1 VTFLSALRKI
11 FRHYPQVPDFLW
23 NIARGSSIATSNDM
37 EPVMPGPEYY
47 RRQADI
53 CLGLSLLG
61 EDPFIAEAL
70 IAKAT
75 ELLER
80 AKEAERGTE
89 IPVPPSQLTRRD
101 EFDGV
106 DAGCQ

>member
-1 VTFLSALRKI
+1 
-11 FRHYPQVPDFLW
+11 
-23 NIARGSSIATSNDM
+23 
-37 EPVMPGPEYY
+37 MPGPEYY

-61 EDPFIAEAL
+61 EDPVVAEAL

-80 AKEAERGTE
+80 AKEAERATE
-89 IPVPPSQLTRRD
+89 DPLPASHLPGGEGLDGAAIRR
-101 EFDGV
+101 
-106 DAGCQ
+106 

>member
-1 VTFLSALRKI
+1 
-11 FRHYPQVPDFLW
+11 
-23 NIARGSSIATSNDM
+23 
-37 EPVMPGPEYY
+37 MPGPEYY

-80 AKEAERGTE
+80 AKEAERVTE
-89 IPVPPSQLTRRD
+89 GSLPTSRLAGGEGLEGAAIRR
-101 EFDGV
+101 
-106 DAGCQ
+106 

>member
-1 VTFLSALRKI
+1 
-11 FRHYPQVPDFLW
+11 
-23 NIARGSSIATSNDM
+23 
-37 EPVMPGPEYY
+37 MPGPEYY

-75 ELLER
+75 ELLEK
-80 AKEAERGTE
+80 AKEAERRVEG
-89 IPVPPSQLTRRD
+89 PPPTSQLTGRD
-101 EFDGV
+101 EIIGV
-106 DAGCQ
+106 DACRE

>member
-1 VTFLSALRKI
+1 
-11 FRHYPQVPDFLW
+11 
-23 NIARGSSIATSNDM
+23 
-37 EPVMPGPEYY
+37 MPGPEYY

-53 CLGLSLLG
+53 CL
-61 EDPFIAEAL
+61 IAEAL

-89 IPVPPSQLTRRD
+89 GPLPTSHLTGG
-101 EFDGV
+101 EGV
-106 DAGCQ
+106 DGAAIRR

>member
-1 VTFLSALRKI
+1 
-11 FRHYPQVPDFLW
+11 
-23 NIARGSSIATSNDM
+23 
-37 EPVMPGPEYY
+37 MPGPDYY

-75 ELLER
+75 ELLEK
-80 AKEAERGTE
+80 AKEAERGTA
-89 IPVPPSQLTRRD
+89 IPVPPSQLIGRD
-101 EFDGV
+101 EIDGV
-106 DAGCQ
+106 DVDRR

>member
-1 VTFLSALRKI
+1 M
-11 FRHYPQVPDFLW
+11 P
-23 NIARGSSIATSNDM
+23 NDM
-37 EPVMPGPEYY
+37 EPVMPGPGYY

-80 AKEAERGTE
+80 AKEAERAAD
-89 IPVPPSQLTRRD
+89 IPVPPSQLTGRD
-101 EFDGV
+101 EIDGV
-106 DAGCQ
+106 DAGRQ